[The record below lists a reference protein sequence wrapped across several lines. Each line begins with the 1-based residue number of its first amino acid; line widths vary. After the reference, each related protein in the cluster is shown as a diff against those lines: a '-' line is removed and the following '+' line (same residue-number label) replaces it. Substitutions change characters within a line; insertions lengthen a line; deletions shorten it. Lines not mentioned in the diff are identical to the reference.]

1 MATKK
6 AASTAKKA
14 GSKKPVAKKQAT
26 TKVTTVKAVESTPSQ
41 AAAVSATENRR
52 RTLRFGLS
60 RSPLLSAL
68 IAEFIGTFILAGAV
82 IAGQGQ
88 PILVFFA
95 LVGVVLA
102 IGTISGGYA
111 NPALVLGAWVTR
123 RMNGT
128 RAIAYIVAQVLGAM
142 LALVILNA
150 YVSNAP
156 AASSSLY
163 GSAPELFKAAALPHN
178 KEWFIFL
185 SEFIGTIIFGFAVA
199 GATREK
205 KERTAA
211 ALTVGLGAFL
221 GLMMAGSAASLL
233 GGTSILNP
241 ALAVA
246 LQAINFSSVWPL
258 TVYVVGAA
266 LGGVIGFVLYDLVR
280 GTGRSQDEQSA

>member
-6 AASTAKKA
+6 AASTTKKSTAKKPA
-14 GSKKPVAKKQAT
+14 TQKHQAT
-26 TKVTTVKAVESTPSQ
+26 TVTTVKAVESTP
-41 AAAVSATENRR
+41 APKAAVAAKRR
-52 RTLRFGLS
+52 SLRFGLNS
-60 RSPLLSAL
+60 TPLVGAL
-68 IAEFIGTFILAGAV
+68 IAEFIGTFALAGAV

-95 LVGVVLA
+95 LAGVVLT

-123 RMNGT
+123 RLSGM
-128 RAIAYIVAQVLGAM
+128 RALAYIVAEVIGAM
-142 LALVILNA
+142 LALVILDA
-150 YVSNAP
+150 YVNNAP
-156 AASSSLY
+156 AASGAL
-163 GSAPELFKAAALPHN
+163 GASATQLFKAAAIPQG

-185 SEFIGTIIFGFAVA
+185 SEFVGAIIFGFAVA

-221 GLMMAGSAASLL
+221 GLMIAGSGAAML
-233 GGTSILNP
+233 GGSAILNP

-246 LQAINFSSVWPL
+246 LQAIDFASVWPIL
-258 TVYVVGAA
+258 VYVVGTG
-266 LGGVIGFVLYDLVR
+266 LGGIIGFVLYDLVR
-280 GTGRSQDEQSA
+280 TKDAPEENAAY

>member
-26 TKVTTVKAVESTPSQ
+26 TKVTTVKAVESTPSE
-41 AAAVSATENRR
+41 ATVSATQNRR

-68 IAEFIGTFILAGAV
+68 LAEFIGTFILAGAV

-102 IGTISGGYA
+102 VGTISGGYV
-111 NPALVLGAWVTR
+111 NPALVLGAWITR

-142 LALVILNA
+142 LALVILDA
-150 YVSNAP
+150 YVNNAP
-156 AASSSLY
+156 ATSSSLY
-163 GSAPELFKAAALPHN
+163 GSAPELFKAAAIPHN

-241 ALAVA
+241 AVAVA
-246 LQAINFSSVWPL
+246 LQAVSFSSVWPIM
-258 TVYVVGAA
+258 VYVVGAS
-266 LGGVIGFVLYDLVR
+266 LGGIIGFVLYDLIR

>member
-26 TKVTTVKAVESTPSQ
+26 TNVTTVKAVESTPSE
-41 AAAVSATENRR
+41 AIVSATQNRR

-68 IAEFIGTFILAGAV
+68 LAEFIGTFILAGAV

-95 LVGVVLA
+95 LVGVVLTV
-102 IGTISGGYA
+102 GTISGGYV

-142 LALVILNA
+142 LALVILDA
-150 YVSNAP
+150 YVNNAP
-156 AASSSLY
+156 AASSSMY
-163 GSAPELFKAAALPHN
+163 GAAPALFKAAAIPHD

-241 ALAVA
+241 AVAVA
-246 LQAINFSSVWPL
+246 LQAVSFSSVWPVM
-258 TVYVVGAA
+258 VYVVGAA
-266 LGGVIGFVLYDLVR
+266 LGGIIGFVLYDLIR
-280 GTGRSQDEQSA
+280 GTGRTQDEQTA

>member
-6 AASTAKKA
+6 AASTAKK
-14 GSKKPVAKKQAT
+14 STAKKSTAAKQTT
-26 TKVTTVKAVESTPSQ
+26 TKVTTVKAVESEPVSQ
-41 AAAVSATENRR
+41 MAVSTKSKRS
-52 RTLRFGLS
+52 LRFGLN
-60 RSPLLSAL
+60 RTPLVGAL
-68 IAEFIGTFILAGAV
+68 VAEFIGTFILAGAA

-95 LVGVVLA
+95 LTGVVLTVGA
-102 IGTISGGYA
+102 ISGGYV

-123 RMNGT
+123 RMSGI

-142 LALVILNA
+142 LALVILDA
-150 YVSNAP
+150 YVNNAP
-156 AASSSLY
+156 ATSSSVY
-163 GSAPELFKAAALPHN
+163 GTSAELFKASAIPHG

-185 SEFIGTIIFGFAVA
+185 SEFIGAIIFGFAVA

-221 GLMMAGSAASLL
+221 GLMIAGSAAALL
-233 GGTSILNP
+233 GGSAILNP
-241 ALAVA
+241 ALAVS
-246 LQAINFSSVWPL
+246 LQAINFSSVWPIL
-258 TVYVVGAA
+258 VYVVGAV

-280 GTGRSQDEQSA
+280 GTDQPEDKAAF

>member
-6 AASTAKKA
+6 AASTTKKSTAKKPA
-14 GSKKPVAKKQAT
+14 TQKHQAT
-26 TKVTTVKAVESTPSQ
+26 TVTTVKAVESTPAPK
-41 AAAVSATENRR
+41 AAATAKRR
-52 RTLRFGLS
+52 SLRFGLNS
-60 RSPLLSAL
+60 TPLVGAL
-68 IAEFIGTFILAGAV
+68 IAEFIGTFALAGAV

-95 LVGVVLA
+95 LAGVVLT

-123 RMNGT
+123 RLSGL
-128 RAIAYIVAQVLGAM
+128 RALAYIVAEVIGAI
-142 LALVILNA
+142 LALVILDA
-150 YVSNAP
+150 YVNNAP
-156 AASSSLY
+156 ATSGALGAS
-163 GSAPELFKAAALPHN
+163 AAQLFKAAAIPQG

-185 SEFIGTIIFGFAVA
+185 SEFVGAIIFGFAVA

-221 GLMMAGSAASLL
+221 GLMIAGSGTAML
-233 GGTSILNP
+233 GGSAILNP

-246 LQAINFSSVWPL
+246 LQAIDFASVWPIM
-258 TVYVVGAA
+258 VYVVGTC
-266 LGGVIGFVLYDLVR
+266 LGGIIGFVLYDLVR
-280 GTGRSQDEQSA
+280 TKDAPEENAAY

>member
-6 AASTAKKA
+6 AASTAKK
-14 GSKKPVAKKQAT
+14 STAKKSSAPKHQAT
-26 TKVTTVKAVESTPSQ
+26 TVTTVKAVESTP
-41 AAAVSATENRR
+41 APKAVSASAGKRR
-52 RTLRFGLS
+52 SLRFGLNS
-60 RSPLLSAL
+60 TPLVGAL
-68 IAEFIGTFILAGAV
+68 IAEFLGTFALAGAV

-95 LVGVVLA
+95 LAGVVLT

-123 RMNGT
+123 RLSGL
-128 RAIAYIVAQVLGAM
+128 RALAYIVAEVIGAM
-142 LALVILNA
+142 LALVVLDA
-150 YVSNAP
+150 YVNNAP
-156 AASSSLY
+156 ASSSTL
-163 GSAPELFKAAALPHN
+163 GAATQLFKAASIPQG

-185 SEFIGTIIFGFAVA
+185 SEFIGAIIFGFAVA
-199 GATREK
+199 SATREK

-221 GLMMAGSAASLL
+221 GLMMAGSGAAML

-246 LQAINFSSVWPL
+246 LQAIDFTSVWPVM
-258 TVYVVGAA
+258 VYVVGAS
-266 LGGVIGFVLYDLVR
+266 LGGIFGFVLYDLVR
-280 GTGRSQDEQSA
+280 TKEEPEEKAAY

>member
-6 AASTAKKA
+6 AASTAKK
-14 GSKKPVAKKQAT
+14 STAKKSPAQKHSST
-26 TKVTTVKAVESTPSQ
+26 TVTTVKAVESTPTPK
-41 AAAVSATENRR
+41 AVSTATGKRR
-52 RTLRFGLS
+52 SLRFGLNS
-60 RSPLLSAL
+60 TPLVGAL
-68 IAEFIGTFILAGAV
+68 IAEFIGTFALAGTV

-95 LVGVVLA
+95 LAGVVLA
-102 IGTISGGYA
+102 IGKISGGYA

-123 RMNGT
+123 RMSGM
-128 RAIAYIVAQVLGAM
+128 RALAYIVAEVIGAM
-142 LALVILNA
+142 LALVILDA
-150 YVSNAP
+150 YVNNAP
-156 AASSSLY
+156 ASSSTMT
-163 GSAPELFKAAALPHN
+163 AATQLFKAASIPQG

-185 SEFIGTIIFGFAVA
+185 SEFVGAIIFGFAVA

-221 GLMMAGSAASLL
+221 GLMMAGSGAAML

-246 LQAINFSSVWPL
+246 LQAIDFASVWPIM
-258 TVYVVGAA
+258 VYVVGAS
-266 LGGVIGFVLYDLVR
+266 LGGIIGFVLYDLVR
-280 GTGRSQDEQSA
+280 TKEEPEEKAAY